1 MNKRRLVHYIKKLEF
16 NFNHVEKVKRIK
28 LKWNLKRKFNWTV
41 SSALF
46 LLFSLV
52 LNDGNLL

>member
-28 LKWNLKRKFNWTV
+28 LKWNLKRKFN
-41 SSALF
+41 
-46 LLFSLV
+46 
-52 LNDGNLL
+52 